1 MALTALYFGS
11 FNPLH
16 NGHLAV
22 AEYVVHEGF
31 ADEVWLVVSPQNPH
45 KEVAGLA
52 PEEHRLEMARRA
64 VEGIEGISVCD
75 VEFSMERPS
84 YTVRTIEHL
93 KELYP
98 TREFAILGGGDVAAT
113 IHSWR
118 EGQRLVAENRILI
131 YPRNEHDNFPAPF
144 VMLDEAPRLQVSST
158 QVREL
163 IAKGDTWEEDVP
175 ACVAEYIKEY
185 RLYNYMGQNDV
196 EKELLLGKEAFARSD
211 FGAAKNH
218 FGAALRLEEG
228 NVEAE
233 QWLDMIEEI
242 LAFRHKDYYN
252 P

>member
-16 NGHLAV
+16 KGHIAV
-22 AEYVVHEGF
+22 AEYVVREGF

-45 KEVAGLA
+45 KQAAGLA

-64 VEGIEGISVCD
+64 VAEIGGVEVCD

-84 YTVRTIEHL
+84 YTVKTIDRLREM
-93 KELYP
+93 YP
-98 TREFAILGGGDVAAT
+98 SRKFAILGGGDVAAT
-113 IHSWR
+113 IRTWR
-118 EGQRLVAENRILI
+118 EGERLVAENRILI
-131 YPRNEHDNFPAPF
+131 YPRDRHDSFSEPF
-144 VMLDEAPRLQVSST
+144 VMLEGAPRLAISST
-158 QVREL
+158 RVREL
-163 IAKGDTWEEDVP
+163 IAQEGDWECEVP
-175 ACVAEYIKEY
+175 MSVAEYIKENK
-185 RLYNYMGQNDV
+185 LYNYMEQTDV
-196 EKELLLGKEAFARSD
+196 EKELALGKEAFARSD

-218 FGAALRLEEG
+218 FGAVLRLDKG
-228 NVEAE
+228 NTEAE